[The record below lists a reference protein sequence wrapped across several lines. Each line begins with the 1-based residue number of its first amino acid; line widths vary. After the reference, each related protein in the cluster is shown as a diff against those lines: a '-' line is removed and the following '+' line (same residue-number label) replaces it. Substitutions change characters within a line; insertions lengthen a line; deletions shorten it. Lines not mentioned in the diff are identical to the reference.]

1 MKSMERTGIFIFDV
15 ISNFDLDTSIL
26 NKSMQF
32 HHHCKDCGG
41 LGICTR
47 NATNAVGES
56 VGYGGR
62 EQEIGNITSEP
73 L

>member
-1 MKSMERTGIFIFDV
+1 
-15 ISNFDLDTSIL
+15 
-26 NKSMQF
+26 MQF

-47 NATNAVGES
+47 NATNAVGKS
-56 VGYGGR
+56 VGYGGK
-62 EQEIGNITSEP
+62 EQEKGNITSEP